1 MATAEYSI
9 ADMKHFMGMMEGM
22 YDIVRLI
29 DPIECKELEFDEN
42 HMIHSHPCYDV
53 WNSDHR
59 CKDCSSYRACMS
71 GSRLEKTELFRGTV
85 FHIQSNPVHLVQPDG
100 SRYDCVL
107 ELITSTKATAT
118 DKKNLVEK
126 ERQEYAP
133 ALRLRDP
140 LTGLYNR
147 EGFIKAVRD
156 ILINGPKKARL
167 MVASDIIQFR
177 LIQSLFGKEKCNEI
191 LLEISRIIRR
201 YSNENAVFGRITED
215 RFALCIAEEIFNPER
230 IDNSVEEVRQLLSGT
245 EFRLEVRTGIY
256 RIKDQELSIPT
267 MFDRA
272 EMALDTIRENSR
284 LHYAYFDDSMME
296 SILYRQKVIGEFDA
310 ALEAGEYH
318 IFLQPQVTH
327 DGKIQGAEAL
337 ARLVKKDKIIPPV
350 RFIGILEDAG
360 LIGRLDGYI
369 WELAVQQLKKWQD
382 TEFSGLYI
390 SVNIS
395 ALDFYY
401 IDVYETLTSLMEKYQ
416 VPHEML
422 RLEITET
429 ALMTDPEKQLPL
441 IQQLRDQG
449 FLVEIDDFGKG
460 YSSLSMLKDIEADAL
475 KIDMGFLS
483 DTENAN
489 RGEKILR
496 SIIDMSKELDME
508 TITEGVETKDQLQ
521 GLLDKGCEMFQGYYF
536 AKPMSVGEFEKLYQT
551 GIFVE
556 QD

>member
-42 HMIHSHPCYDV
+42 HVIHSHPCYDV
-53 WNSDHR
+53 WNADHR
-59 CKDCSSYRACMS
+59 CKDCSSYRACMT

-107 ELITSTKATAT
+107 ELITSTKATDS

-156 ILINGPKKARL
+156 VLINGSKKPRL

-201 YSNENAVFGRITED
+201 HSSENAIFGRITED
-215 RFALCIAEEIFNPER
+215 RFGLCIAEDLFSPDKIENG
-230 IDNSVEEVRQLLSGT
+230 VEEVRQLLSDS
-245 EFRLEVRTGIY
+245 EFRFEVRTGIY
-256 RIKDQELSIPT
+256 RIKDADLSIPT

-284 LHYAYFDDSMME
+284 QHYAYFDDSMME
-296 SILYRQKVIGEFDA
+296 NILYRQKVIGEFDA
-310 ALEAGEYH
+310 ALEAGDYH
-318 IFLQPQVTH
+318 IFLQPQVTR
-327 DGKIQGAEAL
+327 DGEIQGAEAL
-337 ARLVKKDKIIPPV
+337 ARLIKKGKVIPPV

-360 LIGRLDGYI
+360 LIGRLDSYI
-369 WELAVQQLKKWQD
+369 WELAVNQLHQWKD
-382 TEFSGLYI
+382 TEYASLYL

-401 IDVYETLTSLMEKYQ
+401 IDVYETLTTLMDKYQ
-416 VPHEML
+416 VPREKL

-475 KIDMGFLS
+475 KIDMGFLADS
-483 DTENAN
+483 ENTH

-496 SIIDMSKELDME
+496 SIIDMSKELEME
-508 TITEGVETKDQLQ
+508 TITEGVETKDQLN
-521 GLLDKGCEMFQGYYF
+521 GLVDKGCEMFQGYYF
-536 AKPMSVGEFEKLYQT
+536 AKPMSVEDFESLYKT
-551 GIFVE
+551 GILVE
-556 QD
+556 A

>member
-1 MATAEYSI
+1 MATAEYSM

-29 DPIECKELEFDEN
+29 DPVECKELEFDEN
-42 HMIHSHPCYDV
+42 HVIHSHPCYDV
-53 WNSDHR
+53 WSTDHR

-85 FHIQSNPVHLVQPDG
+85 FHVQSNPVKLIQPDG
-100 SRYDCVL
+100 SQYLCVL
-107 ELITSTKATAT
+107 ELITSTKATPG
-118 DKKNLVEK
+118 DREKLVEK

-156 ILINGPKKARL
+156 MLINGPRL
-167 MVASDIIQFR
+167 PRVMIASDIIQFK
-177 LIQSLFGKEKCNEI
+177 LIQNLFGKEKGNKI

-201 YSNENAVFGRITED
+201 YSSEEAVFGRITED
-215 RFALCIAEEIFNPER
+215 RFGLCITEALFVPEK
-230 IDNSVEEVRQLLSGT
+230 IENGAEEVRKLLSGS

-256 RIKDQELSIPT
+256 RITDAALSIPT

-272 EMALDTIRENSR
+272 EMALEAIRDNTRER
-284 LHYAYFDDSMME
+284 YAYFDDSMME
-296 SILYRQKVIGEFDA
+296 EILYRQKVIGEFDA
-310 ALEAGEYH
+310 SLEAGEYH
-318 IFLQPQVTH
+318 IFLQPQVTQ
-327 DGKIQGAEAL
+327 DGAIQGAEAL
-337 ARLVKKDKIIPPV
+337 ARLVKEGKVIVPA

-360 LIGRLDGYI
+360 LIGKLDSYI
-369 WELAVQQLKKWQD
+369 WELAVRQLSKWEH
-382 TEFSGLYI
+382 TEFEKLYL

-401 IDVYETLTSLMEKYQ
+401 IDVYETVTSLVEKYN
-416 VPHEML
+416 VPPEKL

-429 ALMTDPEKQLPL
+429 ALMSEPEKQLPL
-441 IQQLRDQG
+441 IQQLRECG

-460 YSSLSMLKDIEADAL
+460 YSSLSMLKDIEADVL

-483 DTENAN
+483 ETENGE

-496 SIIDMSKELDME
+496 SIIDMSRDLEME
-508 TITEGVETKDQLQ
+508 TITEGVETREQLS
-521 GLLDKGCEMFQGYYF
+521 GLVDKGVEMFQGYYF
-536 AKPMSVGEFEKLYQT
+536 AKPMSIEAFEELFRT
-551 GIFVE
+551 GIVIE
-556 QD
+556 

>member
-22 YDIVRLI
+22 YDIVRFI
-29 DPIECKELEFDEN
+29 DPIECKELVFDEN
-42 HMIHSHPCYDV
+42 HVIHSRPCYDV
-53 WNSDHR
+53 WNADHR

-71 GSRLEKTELFRGTV
+71 GSRLEKTELFRGTL

-107 ELITSTKATAT
+107 ELITSTKATPA
-118 DKKNLVEK
+118 DKPTLVEK

-156 ILINGPKKARL
+156 VLINDPGKPRL

-191 LLEISRIIRR
+191 LLEVARIIRR
-201 YSNENAVFGRITED
+201 YSNENAIFGRITED
-215 RFALCIAEEIFNPER
+215 RFALCITEEIFDPDR
-230 IDNSVEEVRQLLSGT
+230 IDNNVEEIRQLLSGT

-256 RIKDQELSIPT
+256 RIRDRELSIPT

-296 SILYRQKVIGEFDA
+296 NILYRQKVIGEFDA

-337 ARLVKKDKIIPPV
+337 ARLIKNGRIIPPV

-360 LIGRLDGYI
+360 LIGRLDSFI
-369 WELAVQQLKKWQD
+369 WELAIKQLHRWKE
-382 TEFSGLYI
+382 TEYAPLYL

-401 IDVYETLTSLMEKYQ
+401 IDVYETLTSLMDKYQ
-416 VPHEML
+416 VPHEKL

-483 DTENAN
+483 DSENTT

-496 SIIDMSKELDME
+496 SIIDMSKDLQME
-508 TITEGVETKDQLQ
+508 TISEGVETEDQLK
-521 GLLDKGCEMFQGYYF
+521 GLVDKGCEIFQGYYF
-536 AKPMSVGEFEKLYQT
+536 AKPMSVEDFEKLYRT
-551 GIFVE
+551 GIPVNS
-556 QD
+556 

>member
-42 HMIHSHPCYDV
+42 HVIHSHPCYDV
-53 WNSDHR
+53 WNADHR

-107 ELITSTKATAT
+107 ELITSTKATET

-156 ILINGPKKARL
+156 VLINGPRKPRL

-201 YSNENAVFGRITED
+201 YSNENAIFGRITED
-215 RFALCIAEEIFNPER
+215 RFALCIAEEIFNPDR
-230 IDNSVEEVRQLLSGT
+230 IDHSVEEVRQLLSGT

-296 SILYRQKVIGEFDA
+296 NILYRQKVIGEFDA
-310 ALEAGEYH
+310 ALEAGDYH

-327 DGKIQGAEAL
+327 DGRIHGAEAL
-337 ARLVKKDKIIPPV
+337 ARLIKNGKIIPPV

-360 LIGRLDGYI
+360 LIGRLDSYI
-369 WELAVQQLKKWQD
+369 WELAVQQLKKWQR
-382 TEFSGLYI
+382 
-390 SVNIS
+390 N
-395 ALDFYY
+395 
-401 IDVYETLTSLMEKYQ
+401 
-416 VPHEML
+416 
-422 RLEITET
+422 
-429 ALMTDPEKQLPL
+429 
-441 IQQLRDQG
+441 
-449 FLVEIDDFGKG
+449 
-460 YSSLSMLKDIEADAL
+460 
-475 KIDMGFLS
+475 
-483 DTENAN
+483 
-489 RGEKILR
+489 
-496 SIIDMSKELDME
+496 
-508 TITEGVETKDQLQ
+508 
-521 GLLDKGCEMFQGYYF
+521 
-536 AKPMSVGEFEKLYQT
+536 
-551 GIFVE
+551 
-556 QD
+556 

>member
-9 ADMKHFMGMMEGM
+9 ADMKHFMGMMAGM

-42 HMIHSHPCYDV
+42 HVIHSHPCYDV
-53 WNSDHR
+53 WNADHR

-107 ELITSTKATAT
+107 ELITSTKATPSEKQT
-118 DKKNLVEK
+118 LIEK

-147 EGFIKAVRD
+147 EGFIKVVRD
-156 ILINGPKKARL
+156 ILINGPRKQRL
-167 MVASDIIQFR
+167 IVASDIIQFR

-191 LLEISRIIRR
+191 LLEVARIIRR
-201 YSNENAVFGRITED
+201 YSNEDAIFGRITED
-215 RFALCIAEEIFNPER
+215 RFALCIAEEIFDPDR
-230 IDNSVEEVRQLLSGT
+230 IDNSVEEIRQLLSGT

-272 EMALDTIRENSR
+272 EMALDTVRENSR
-284 LHYAYFDDSMME
+284 VHYAYFDDSMME
-296 SILYRQKVIGEFDA
+296 NILYRQKVIGEFGA
-310 ALEAGEYH
+310 SLEAGEYH

-327 DGKIQGAEAL
+327 DGRIQGAEAL
-337 ARLVKKDKIIPPV
+337 ARLIKDGRIIPPV

-360 LIGRLDGYI
+360 LIGRLDSFI
-369 WELAVQQLKKWQD
+369 WELAIRQLHKWEG
-382 TEFSGLYI
+382 TEYASLYL

-401 IDVYETLTSLMEKYQ
+401 IDVYETLTSLMDKYQ
-416 VPHEML
+416 VPHEKL

-441 IQQLRDQG
+441 IQQLRNQG

-483 DTENAN
+483 DSEHTM

-496 SIIDMSKELDME
+496 SIIDMSKELQME
-508 TITEGVETKDQLQ
+508 TISEGVETQDQLN
-521 GLLDKGCEMFQGYYF
+521 GLVDKGCEMFQGYYF
-536 AKPMSVGEFEKLYQT
+536 AKPMSVEDFEKLYKT
-551 GIFVE
+551 GIHVE
-556 QD
+556 P

>member
-9 ADMKHFMGMMEGM
+9 ADMKHFIGMMEGM

-29 DPIECKELEFDEN
+29 DPIECKELVFDEN
-42 HMIHSHPCYDV
+42 HVIHSRPCYDV
-53 WNSDHR
+53 WNADHR

-100 SRYDCVL
+100 SQYDCVL
-107 ELITSTKATAT
+107 ELITSTKATPA
-118 DKKNLVEK
+118 DKQTLVEK

-156 ILINGPKKARL
+156 VLINDPGKPRL

-191 LLEISRIIRR
+191 LLEVARIIRR
-201 YSNENAVFGRITED
+201 YSNENAIFGRITED
-215 RFALCIAEEIFNPER
+215 RFALCITEEIFDPDR
-230 IDNSVEEVRQLLSGT
+230 IDNNVEEIRQLLSGT

-256 RIKDQELSIPT
+256 RIRDRELSIPT

-296 SILYRQKVIGEFDA
+296 NILYRQKVIGEFDA

-337 ARLVKKDKIIPPV
+337 ARLIKNGRIIPPV

-360 LIGRLDGYI
+360 LIGRLDSFI
-369 WELAVQQLKKWQD
+369 WELAIKQLHSWKE
-382 TEFSGLYI
+382 TEYAPLYL

-401 IDVYETLTSLMEKYQ
+401 IDVYETLTSLIDKYQ
-416 VPHEML
+416 VPHEKL

-483 DTENAN
+483 DSENTT

-496 SIIDMSKELDME
+496 SIIDMSKDLQME
-508 TITEGVETKDQLQ
+508 TISEGVETEDQLK
-521 GLLDKGCEMFQGYYF
+521 GLVDKGCELFQGYYF
-536 AKPMSVGEFEKLYQT
+536 AKPMSVEDFEKLYRT
-551 GIFVE
+551 GIPVNS
-556 QD
+556 

>member
-42 HMIHSHPCYDV
+42 HVIHSHPCYDV
-53 WNSDHR
+53 WNADHR

-107 ELITSTKATAT
+107 ELITSTKATLS
-118 DKKNLVEK
+118 DKQTLIEK

-147 EGFIKAVRD
+147 EGFIKVVRD
-156 ILINGPKKARL
+156 VLINSSKKPRL

-191 LLEISRIIRR
+191 LLEISRIIHR
-201 YSNENAVFGRITED
+201 YSSEDAIFGRITED
-215 RFALCIAEEIFNPER
+215 RFGLCITEELFSPEK
-230 IDNSVEEVRQLLSGT
+230 IENGVEEVRQLLSDS
-245 EFRLEVRTGIY
+245 EFRFEVRTGIY
-256 RIKDQELSIPT
+256 RIKDADLSIPT

-272 EMALDTIRENSR
+272 EMALDTIRENNR
-284 LHYAYFDDSMME
+284 QHYAYFDDSMME
-296 SILYRQKVIGEFDA
+296 NILYRQKVIGEFDA
-310 ALEAGEYH
+310 AIEAGDYH
-318 IFLQPQVTH
+318 IFLQPQVTRT
-327 DGKIQGAEAL
+327 GEIQGAEAL
-337 ARLVKKDKIIPPV
+337 ARLIKKGKVVPPV

-360 LIGRLDGYI
+360 LIGRLDSYI
-369 WELAVQQLKKWQD
+369 WELAVQQLHRWQN
-382 TEFSGLYI
+382 TEYADLYL

-401 IDVYETLTSLMEKYQ
+401 IDVYETLTKLLEKYQ
-416 VPHEML
+416 VPHEKL

-483 DTENAN
+483 DSENTR

-496 SIIDMSKELDME
+496 SIIDMSKDLEME
-508 TITEGVETKDQLQ
+508 TITEGVETKDQLN
-521 GLLDKGCEMFQGYYF
+521 GLVDKGCEMFQGYYF
-536 AKPMSVGEFEKLYQT
+536 AKPMCVADFENLYKT
-551 GIFVE
+551 GILVE
-556 QD
+556 TA

>member
-9 ADMKHFMGMMEGM
+9 ADMKHFMGMMAGM

-42 HMIHSHPCYDV
+42 HVIHSHPCYDV
-53 WNSDHR
+53 WNADHR

-107 ELITSTKATAT
+107 ELITSTKATPSEKQT
-118 DKKNLVEK
+118 LIEK

-147 EGFIKAVRD
+147 EGFIKVVRD
-156 ILINGPKKARL
+156 ILINGPRKQRL
-167 MVASDIIQFR
+167 IVASDIIQFR

-191 LLEISRIIRR
+191 LLEVARIIRR
-201 YSNENAVFGRITED
+201 YSNEDAIFGRITED
-215 RFALCIAEEIFNPER
+215 RFALCIAEEIFDPDR
-230 IDNSVEEVRQLLSGT
+230 IDNSVEEIRQLLSGT

-272 EMALDTIRENSR
+272 EMALDTVRENSR
-284 LHYAYFDDSMME
+284 VHYAYFDDSMME
-296 SILYRQKVIGEFDA
+296 NILYRQKVIGEFGA
-310 ALEAGEYH
+310 SLEAGEYH

-327 DGKIQGAEAL
+327 DGRIQGAEAL
-337 ARLVKKDKIIPPV
+337 ARLIKDGRIIPPV

-360 LIGRLDGYI
+360 LIGRLDSFI
-369 WELAVQQLKKWQD
+369 WELAIRQLHKWEG
-382 TEFSGLYI
+382 TEYASLYL

-401 IDVYETLTSLMEKYQ
+401 IDVYETLTSLMDKYQ
-416 VPHEML
+416 VPHEKL

-441 IQQLRDQG
+441 IQQLRNQG

-483 DTENAN
+483 DSEHPM

-496 SIIDMSKELDME
+496 SIIDMSKELQME
-508 TITEGVETKDQLQ
+508 TISEGVETQDQLN
-521 GLLDKGCEMFQGYYF
+521 GLVDKGCEMFQGYYF
-536 AKPMSVGEFEKLYQT
+536 AKPMSVEDFEKLYKT
-551 GIFVE
+551 GIHVE
-556 QD
+556 P